1 MTPTVT
7 DGATMIAAPAETP
20 QASTA
25 FSSWLNNAMQLHDAQ
40 TVAHGA
46 DVDADIDADLEG
58 DTGAVAEDE
67 LLAIIEQL
75 NGMMS
80 GNQVS
85 ATPVGSVASASAAAD
100 GDVAALATDVQL
112 DSDAAIDGIVSLEL
126 NGEMVDGQGGSAA
139 NAEPT
144 LPMSPT
150 VTATTAQ
157 AVPAAT
163 PQAVE
168 GVAPTEA
175 LQSVSYTHLTLPTIC
190 SV

>member
-20 QASTA
+20 QALTA
-25 FSSWLNNAMQLHDAQ
+25 FSSWLNNAMQLHGAQ

-75 NGMMS
+75 KGMMS

-85 ATPVGSVASASAAAD
+85 ATPVGSVASASAATED
-100 GDVAALATDVQL
+100 DVAAVT
-112 DSDAAIDGIVSLEL
+112 
-126 NGEMVDGQGGSAA
+126 AA
-139 NAEPT
+139 N
-144 LPMSPT
+144 ST
-150 VTATTAQ
+150 VTEQLLTSCRSNSTAKWSTGRVAQ
-157 AVPAAT
+157 SL
-163 PQAVE
+163 PQSRLCQCHQPSQQRQ
-168 GVAPTEA
+168 GKLRR
-175 LQSVSYTHLTLPTIC
+175 LQLRKTLR
-190 SV
+190 